1 MGIPTNRFNKNT
13 VELYQHSPSPVM
25 TTNKTDTEENRQN
38 NRNMDN
44 KNTPERGSSSFAAKQ
59 LKISSLLT
67 ISSNEDSK
75 TLHINDT
82 NGNKNSNTASNNI
95 PSAYAE
101 LHTEGNSIESLIKPQ
116 ALPEINL

>member
-1 MGIPTNRFNKNT
+1 
-13 VELYQHSPSPVM
+13 M
-25 TTNKTDTEENRQN
+25 TTNKTDTEEKRQN
-38 NRNMDN
+38 NKNMDN

-82 NGNKNSNTASNNI
+82 NGNKI
-95 PSAYAE
+95 VMPPVIIFHR
-101 LHTEGNSIESLIKPQ
+101 LMQNSIQREI
-116 ALPEINL
+116 ALNH